1 MWGLHLR
8 LHVLLRANGALP
20 KLKGQRLNGR
30 IRRRGWHDDCRRH
43 CFGLLSAFLQVGFA
57 AILLY
62 SSPLQLFITASMD

>member
-30 IRRRGWHDDCRRH
+30 IRRRGWHDDCSCRRH
-43 CFGLLSAFLQVGFA
+43 CFSASHCFRGNLFHHHR
-57 AILLY
+57 
-62 SSPLQLFITASMD
+62 SSLPSMD

>member
-43 CFGLLSAFLQVGFA
+43 CFGLLSWLVSRHL
-57 AILLY
+57 I
-62 SSPLQLFITASMD
+62 PLQLFITASMD

>member
-43 CFGLLSAFLQVGFA
+43 CFGLLSWLVSRQSYS
-57 AILLY
+57 Y

>member
-30 IRRRGWHDDCRRH
+30 IRRRRGWHDDCRRH
-43 CFGLLSAFLQVGFA
+43 CFTQLSYFRGNLK
-57 AILLY
+57 IPLDCSC
-62 SSPLQLFITASMD
+62 SSLPSMD